1 MVKSGAL
8 GEVRFCRAF
17 EAAATDGGVHV
28 MDILQFAFDEAMPVS
43 VTAQGCA
50 PDTMLATFRYPGF
63 IASYESRAGNTYGA
77 AFHGTKATL
86 VVNRETGTN
95 VAHWKNFLECI
106 RTRAKPISEIET
118 CVRSTATCLLAEIA
132 MRHGVTLNW
141 RSDNYEMVPFMRRFA
156 GCVDAGERAKPYR
169 EVDCEVLAG

>member
-1 MVKSGAL
+1 L

-28 MDILQFAFDEAMPVS
+28 IDILQFAFDEAMPVS
-43 VTAQGCA
+43 VTAQGST

-63 IASYESRAGNTYGA
+63 VASYESRAGNTYGT

-86 VVNRETGTN
+86 MVIPAADPH

-106 RTRAKPISEIET
+106 RTRAKPASEIET
-118 CVRSTATCLLAEIA
+118 CVRSTATCVLAHTA
-132 MRHGVTLNW
+132 MRHGMTLNW
-141 RSDNYEMVPFMRRFA
+141 DEKA
-156 GCVDAGERAKPYR
+156 WKL
-169 EVDCEVLAG
+169 EVESL